1 MALTGKRAT
10 GVAAPPESGIG
21 RLLRR
26 AHGAFSREFRSRLS
40 EKGVTFGEFIH
51 LERLWEE
58 DGLNQTEI
66 SRRVEITT
74 ASSTQIIDTLEKR
87 GFIVRR
93 RNPGDRRNLNV
104 FLTKAGKALETDLLE
119 CARAT
124 NRRARTGLS
133 DRDTLTLFELVGRII
148 ANLDGR
154 SPESAVAPVD
164 RRPGPRDARRR
175 RKAPQ

>member
-1 MALTGKRAT
+1 MALTGKRAA
-10 GVAAPPESGIG
+10 GVAGPPDIGIG
-21 RLLRR
+21 KLLRR
-26 AHGAFSREFRSRLS
+26 AHGAFSREFRGRLA

-74 ASSTQIIDTLEKR
+74 ASSTQIIETLERR
-87 GFIVRR
+87 GLIVRK

-104 FLTKAGKALETDLLE
+104 FLTRAGNALEKELLE

-124 NRRARTGLS
+124 NRLARAGLS
-133 DRDTLTLFELVGRII
+133 DGDTLTLFELVGRII

-154 SPESAVAPVD
+154 APVSETAREKGNPD
-164 RRPGPRDARRR
+164 PQDHRRR
-175 RKAPQ
+175 RKRPG

>member
-1 MALTGKRAT
+1 MALTGKRAA
-10 GVAAPPESGIG
+10 GVAGPPDIGIG

-26 AHGAFSREFRSRLS
+26 AHGAFSREFRSRLA

-87 GFIVRR
+87 GFIVRK

-104 FLTKAGKALETDLLE
+104 FLTPAGKALEPSLLE

-124 NRRARTGLS
+124 NRLARAALS
-133 DRDTLTLFELVGRII
+133 DGETLTLFELVGRII

-154 SPESAVAPVD
+154 TPRGEAAPAQNPEPPE
-164 RRPGPRDARRR
+164 RGRR
-175 RKAPQ
+175 RKRRG